1 MASRSAGLLPYRR
14 RDGRLEVLIGH
25 MGGPYWAK
33 KDERAWSIVKGEL
46 LEDEQPYAAALREF
60 AEETGVAPPAGV
72 PLELGQVRQ
81 SSGKTVAAWA
91 IEAEQLDAAAL
102 RSNTFELEWPPRSG
116 RMQRFEEMDRFE
128 WCPLEL
134 ACRRLIAGQVSL
146 AQRLAEL
153 LASGHDG

>member
-46 LEDEQPYAAALREF
+46 LEDEQPY
-60 AEETGVAPPAGV
+60 
-72 PLELGQVRQ
+72 
-81 SSGKTVAAWA
+81 
-91 IEAEQLDAAAL
+91 AAAL